1 MSLFPPLPEG
11 HDLYQWVEVF
21 LKTIPYARVSGM
33 KTTALAK
40 GRASLL
46 LPARPTWNGDVERDR
61 IHTGCLCVLA
71 DTACGIAVGTA
82 LEEMEPFATLDLRMD
97 YLRSADATRDLICQA
112 HCHRLSRNV
121 AFVRGELRQPGNEEV
136 IAYASAT
143 FMRATPNARRPTTAG
158 EAAPRPDHATR
169 PLTSQPAFRQVSA
182 KDLEAA
188 AKSTQPAMPPGR
200 SPYVDHLGVVQ
211 HPQTGAGPIFR
222 LPFHPDL
229 VGNPTLP
236 ALHGGVLAG
245 FSETAMILHL
255 MATNPGKGD
264 VIPKAVDF
272 SMDYLRSA
280 KAVDTYALGTTIRQ
294 GNRVAL
300 IQALIWQED
309 PQRPVAAARGHCLM
323 PQ

>member
-1 MSLFPPLPEG
+1 MSPFPPHSEG
-11 HDLYQWVEVF
+11 QDLYQWVEAF
-21 LKTIPYARVSGM
+21 LGALPHAHASGM
-33 KTTALAK
+33 KAMDLAK
-40 GRASLL
+40 GKASLW
-46 LPARPTWNGDVERDR
+46 LPARPTWNGDVHRNR

-97 YLRSADATRDLICQA
+97 YLRSADATRDLICHA

-136 IAYASAT
+136 IAYANAT
-143 FMRATPNARRPTTAG
+143 FMRATPNARRPTPG
-158 EAAPRPDHATR
+158 EEVSTKPSHAAKPPA
-169 PLTSQPAFRQVSA
+169 SQPLFRQVA
-182 KDLEAA
+182 VQDLEAA
-188 AKSTQPAMPPGR
+188 ATSTQPAMPLGR
-200 SPYVDHLGVVQ
+200 SPYVDYLGVLRHSQ
-211 HPQTGAGPIFR
+211 AEADSIFR
-222 LPFHPDL
+222 LPFRPDL
-229 VGNPTLP
+229 IGNPSLP

-245 FSETAMILHL
+245 FGETAMILHL
-255 MATNPGKGD
+255 VATNPGQKNE
-264 VIPKAVDF
+264 IPKAVDF

-280 KAVDTYALGTTIRQ
+280 RAVDTYAQGITIRQ

-309 PQRPVAAARGHCLM
+309 PQRPVAVARGHCLM

>member
-1 MSLFPPLPEG
+1 MPDVQPLVARRLQAGPRNPTPHLPTGFPPGVGQGSRSGSEI
-11 HDLYQWVEVF
+11 DS
-21 LKTIPYARVSGM
+21 ARDGP
-33 KTTALAK
+33 
-40 GRASLL
+40 R
-46 LPARPTWNGDVERDR
+46 
-61 IHTGCLCVLA
+61 
-71 DTACGIAVGTA
+71 
-82 LEEMEPFATLDLRMD
+82 PFA
-97 YLRSADATRDLICQA
+97 
-112 HCHRLSRNV
+112 
-121 AFVRGELRQPGNEEV
+121 
-136 IAYASAT
+136 
-143 FMRATPNARRPTTAG
+143 
-158 EAAPRPDHATR
+158 
-169 PLTSQPAFRQVSA
+169 
-182 KDLEAA
+182 
-188 AKSTQPAMPPGR
+188 
-200 SPYVDHLGVVQ
+200 YVDHLGVVQ
-211 HPQTGAGPIFR
+211 HPQTGAGRIFR

-255 MATNPGKGD
+255 MATNPGKGN

-280 KAVDTYALGTTIRQ
+280 KAVDTYAQGTTIRQ